1 MRMAA
6 NHLRI
11 HITAHICHGK
21 FARIGGD
28 LALQNHLQKNIAQ
41 LFTKMRRVV
50 LFDSIDSLVR
60 LFDHVAGDGFMGLL
74 AVPRAAVRSAQS
86 SYGINESSK
95 RFTCQ
100 WRTRGALLR
109 FPCARLTVF
118 AH

>member
-1 MRMAA
+1 MAA

-11 HITAHICHGK
+11 HITAHIRHGK

-60 LFDHVAGDGFMGLL
+60 LFDHVAGEGSWVCSRPTGT
-74 AVPRAAVRSAQS
+74 VRSAQS
-86 SYGINESSK
+86 SCG
-95 RFTCQ
+95 
-100 WRTRGALLR
+100 
-109 FPCARLTVF
+109 
-118 AH
+118 